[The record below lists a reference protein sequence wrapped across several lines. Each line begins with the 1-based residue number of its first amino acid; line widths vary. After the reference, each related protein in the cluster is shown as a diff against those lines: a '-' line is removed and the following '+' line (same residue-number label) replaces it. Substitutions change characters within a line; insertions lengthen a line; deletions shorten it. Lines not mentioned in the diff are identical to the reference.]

1 LRAWKDHGFRHLEA
15 WVNVDYPDPGI
26 SMFHL
31 RLWGDSASRIG
42 RLVKWFMG
50 KQAMVKLKIKGSI
63 KGVQSALKKML
74 PLKAAQRAK

>member
-1 LRAWKDHGFRHLEA
+1 
-15 WVNVDYPDPGI
+15 
-26 SMFHL
+26 MFHL